1 MKMKLLSKA
10 FMVLGFCSMASS
22 AMALEAWSGQEGSDT
37 FQVIYS
43 GNVYS
48 NAWWVGA
55 ADCPASAIQ
64 NPDSNAWRLV
74 RAATAQEMTQYGN
87 PTTCDV
93 SNGAAATVSPEF
105 DATQA
110 YTKGTVVGIGGANYK
125 ATADIAANTFTPSKP
140 NPWKAYA
147 AAPGWEAG
155 KIYDTGEIV
164 IVNGQGYEAWFYT
177 VGDDPSNT
185 ANQSPDGDNGRP
197 WKPLG
202 SLKNYTEQ
210 ELSKA
215 PVLNLQTLYPAGT
228 LVKYQNIPYV
238 SQAQVHLVKPDDKTL
253 WEIFIDW
260 TGTKE
265 RVGKPNSTW
274 PKHVYAPYVDFTLN
288 SIPDLASLSKS
299 QNITHY
305 TLAFIVA
312 KDNNTCLP
320 TWGTAY
326 NINDYT
332 QYRKIKELRE
342 AGGDVMVSIGG
353 ANNTPLAAACKN
365 VDDLQK
371 QYYDIVDNLNLNV
384 LDFDIEGNWVA
395 DNESIQR
402 RNEAVKKVQDRW
414 RQEGRKVGIWYTLPI
429 LPTGLTQEGI
439 YVLNDAKAKGVDL
452 AGINVMTMDY
462 GNSICQSAGTEGQNI
477 HGKCATS
484 AIDNLFTQVKAIWPE
499 KDDATVNGMLGTTP
513 MIGYNDVQG
522 EVFFM
527 SDARMVFQQAKD
539 RNIGMIGIW
548 SMFRDQPGTAG
559 YVGPENSGMTEQQ
572 APIYAYSK
580 VFAPFTTTSGGQPVP
595 PVTGNVPP
603 VANAGISQTVDGSQA
618 ITLDGSGSSDQDG
631 DALTYQWEQTGGP
644 AVTLTGADAA
654 TATFSVEQPVQH
666 ATYKFRLTVKDP
678 EHSAY
683 ADTTVSVVNAAQPIA
698 PTLVLSP
705 SWQVQSGGQAV
716 ITATASDP
724 DSTSTQLS
732 WSWTIPGELTQVT
745 GQGTNTLTITAPSV
759 TAVKGYQLAVR
770 VVDQNNLSATANTTL
785 QVNPKAEPT
794 PTPTPSG
801 DYQYA
806 YPKDISK
813 YKAGTRVLGKD
824 GSIYECK
831 PYPYSGWCSQA
842 AWAYEPGKGVNWKD
856 AWDKR

>member
-10 FMVLGFCSMASS
+10 FIVLGFCSMASS
-22 AMALEAWSGQEGSDT
+22 AMALEAWSGQEGSDNY
-37 FQVIYS
+37 QVIYS
-43 GNVYS
+43 GNVYA

-55 ADCPASAIQ
+55 SDCPASSIQ
-64 NPDSNAWRLV
+64 NPDSNAWRFV
-74 RAATAQEMTQYGN
+74 RAATEQEMKQYGN

-93 SNGAAATVSPEF
+93 SNGAGAVVAPNFEI
-105 DATQA
+105 TQS
-110 YTKGTVVGIGGANYK
+110 YTKGTVVGAAGATYK
-125 ATADIAANTFTPSKP
+125 ATADIPDHTFEPGKT

-147 AAPGWEAG
+147 AAPGWAADKVYEA
-155 KIYDTGEIV
+155 GEIV
-164 IVNGQGYEAWFYT
+164 IVNGQGYKSLFYNI
-177 VGDDPSNT
+177 GDNPASAD
-185 ANQSPDGDNGRP
+185 NQSPDGNNGRP
-197 WKPLG
+197 WQPLG
-202 SLKNYTEQ
+202 PLTNFTDQ
-210 ELSKA
+210 ELAKA
-215 PVLNLQTLYPAGT
+215 PTLNLETTYAAGT
-228 LVKYQNIPYV
+228 LVKYQSIPYV
-238 SQAQVHLVKPDDKTL
+238 AQSQVHKVKPDDKTS
-253 WEIFIDW
+253 WEIYIDW

-312 KDNNTCLP
+312 KDSNTCLP

-395 DNESIQR
+395 DSESIQR

-452 AGINVMTMDY
+452 AGVNVMTMDY

-477 HGKCATS
+477 HAKCATS
-484 AIDNLFTQVKAIWPE
+484 AVDNLFSQVKAIWPT

-513 MIGYNDVQG
+513 MIGFNDVQG
-522 EVFFM
+522 EVFYL
-527 SDARMVFQQAKD
+527 SDANVVYQQAKN

-580 VFAPFTTTSGGQPVP
+580 VFAPFTTASDGQPVP

-603 VANAGISQTVDGSQA
+603 VANAGVSQTVDGSQP
-618 ITLDGSGSSDQDG
+618 ITLDGSGSTDQDG
-631 DALTYQWEQTGGP
+631 DALTYQWEQTSGP
-644 AVTLTGADAA
+644 AVTLNGADKAK
-654 TATFSVEQPVQH
+654 ATFSVEQPVQH

-683 ADTTVSVVNAAQPIA
+683 ADTTVSVINAAQPIA
-698 PTLVLSP
+698 PTLTLSP
-705 SWQVQSGGQAV
+705 SWQVQSGSQVV
-716 ITATASDP
+716 ITATATDP
-724 DSTSTQLS
+724 DSTGSQLT
-732 WSWTIPGELTQVT
+732 WSWTIPSELTQVT

-759 TAVKGYQLAVR
+759 TTVKSYQLTAR
-770 VVDQNNLSATANTTL
+770 VIDQNNLSATANTAL
-785 QVNPKAEPT
+785 QVNPVAEPT
-794 PTPTPSG
+794 PAPSG
-801 DYQYA
+801 DYQYV

-813 YKAGTRVLGKD
+813 YTAGTRVLGKD

-831 PYPYSGWCSQA
+831 PFPYSGWCSQA